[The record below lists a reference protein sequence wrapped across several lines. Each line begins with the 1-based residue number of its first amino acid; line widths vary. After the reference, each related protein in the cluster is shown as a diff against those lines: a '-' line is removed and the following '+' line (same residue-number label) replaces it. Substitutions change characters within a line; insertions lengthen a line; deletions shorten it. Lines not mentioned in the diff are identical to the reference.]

1 VLLLVSLTEERAIY
15 LALELDRSW
24 TEACGVNPL
33 DGTISRVKSASLHVM
48 IAQLIAFEALTTF
61 TRAREPDSVIYSDS

>member
-1 VLLLVSLTEERAIY
+1 MADWGY
-15 LALELDRSW
+15 
-24 TEACGVNPL
+24 PQ

-48 IAQLIAFEALTTF
+48 IAQLIVFEALTTF